1 MCFLPQ
7 SKKEESCLPRVMCN
21 QEKPLGS
28 LRSLT
33 KPWLS
38 CSLSMIPERHALL
51 YRHAAYSDKQGQI
64 LLLVRKHKNLAVFLT
79 FTYQVCQSMFSSLPA
94 SGACDRILGWIP
106 EWQSTELAYE
116 ARRLTW
122 VSHFF
127 SILLLPTWHEH
138 LGSDSQVSGLVECGW
153 PAWAL
158 GLDLG
163 SLL

>member
-1 MCFLPQ
+1 MLFVHD
-7 SKKEESCLPRVMCN
+7 SRESCPFVQM
-21 QEKPLGS
+21 
-28 LRSLT
+28 
-33 KPWLS
+33 
-38 CSLSMIPERHALL
+38 H
-51 YRHAAYSDKQGQI
+51 SDKQGQI
-64 LLLVRKHKNLAVFLT
+64 LFLLRKHKNLAVFLG
-79 FTYQVCQSMFSSLPA
+79 FTHQVCQSVFSSLAA

-116 ARRLTW
+116 ARRLTG

-138 LGSDSQVSGLVECGW
+138 LGSDSQVSGLVGYGR

-163 SLL
+163 SLV